1 MLSVGLDVGTTST
14 QMVVSRLRVRNK
26 ASGFAVP
33 DMEITDREILYQSP
47 VHFTPL
53 LDESHVDG
61 KALETLILEEYRRAG
76 PGEQPGGPGLR
87 GGKLQPGDGEDPPAY
102 GHRRR
107 HRKSGPH
114 PERKH

>member
-76 PGEQPGGPGLR
+76 ITRDRVDTGAVIVTGETSRKENAQPGRTWRAAWRPGA
-87 GGKLQPGDGEDPPAY
+87 PG
-102 GHRRR
+102 R
-107 HRKSGPH
+107 
-114 PERKH
+114 